1 MKKIAIITSQ
11 AHSLINFR
19 GPLIQDLLTLGHDV
33 YALAPDFDVVSRTK
47 LQTWGVHTIDIGF
60 DRAGL
65 NPVVDLWTM
74 AKLAVKLRSI
84 RPTTVLCYFVKP
96 VIYGTLSSFLAGA
109 KYRISL
115 IEGLGYAFT
124 DRANIKLTSRILS
137 KCVSWMYR
145 FSLLF
150 SAKVIFLNPDDK
162 EEFLNRKLVNP
173 DKTRLIDGI
182 GLTLNE
188 WPYVEKNVDKSPL
201 TFIMVAR
208 LLADKGIYEYI
219 NAIKII
225 RQYGLPIRAILLGD
239 VDANPASIQQ
249 VEVLDWVHQGLI
261 EWPGYVSVQ
270 PWLAQSHVFV
280 LPSYREGL
288 PRSIQ
293 EAMSTGMP
301 IITTDVPGC
310 RQTVEH
316 GVNGFLVPPR
326 DAASLATAMK
336 SFILSSDL
344 VQSMGFESRK
354 MAEQRFEVHAINRQI
369 IEIMGLSQS
378 VALIP

>member
-19 GPLIQDLLTLGHDV
+19 GPLIQDLLALGHDV
-33 YALAPDFDVVSRTK
+33 YALAPDFDIVSRTK
-47 LQTWGVHTIDIGF
+47 LQTWGVNTIDIGF

-74 AKLAVKLRSI
+74 AKLGLKLRSI
-84 RPTTVLCYFVKP
+84 KPTTVLCYFVKP
-96 VIYGTLSSFLAGA
+96 VIYGTLSSFLAGV

-124 DRANIKLTSRILS
+124 DRANRKLSSRILS

-145 FSLLF
+145 VSLIF
-150 SAKVIFLNPDDK
+150 SAKIIFLNPDDQ
-162 EEFLNRKLVNP
+162 EEFLNRKLVSP
-173 DKTRLIDGI
+173 EKTRLIDGI
-182 GLTLNE
+182 GLSLAD
-188 WPYVEKNVDKSPL
+188 WPYVEKSLDKSPL

-219 NAIKII
+219 NAIKIV
-225 RQYGLPIRAILLGD
+225 RQHGVPIRAILLGD

-249 VEVLDWVHQGLI
+249 AEVLDWVRQGLI
-261 EWPGYVSVQ
+261 EWPGFVPVQ
-270 PWLAQSHVFV
+270 PWLAQAHVFV

-288 PRSIQ
+288 PRSVQ

-316 GVNGFLVPPR
+316 GINGFLVPPR
-326 DAASLATAMK
+326 DSAALAAAMK
-336 SFILSSDL
+336 NFILSSDL
-344 VQSMGFESRK
+344 VQSMGLESRK
-354 MAEQRFEVHAINRQI
+354 MAEQRFEVHAINQQI
-369 IEIMGLSQS
+369 IEIMGIMKAS
-378 VALIP
+378 